1 MSGSPNFSMPLGLAE
16 HAMAPIVGVLN
27 CSGLA
32 SSDAVVN
39 CMRSRPTSEVRMAAV
54 AFEVDTGHH
63 ALWLCRLCQVLA
75 AANTAH
81 LFDERGLGS
90 FPDCDTC
97 HGPHLGLE
105 LPGIAIVDGT
115 SPLPIS
121 SPTCS
126 VPS

>member
-1 MSGSPNFSMPLGLAE
+1 VAE
-16 HAMAPIVGVLN
+16 HAMAPIVDVLN

-32 SSDAVVN
+32 GSDAVVN

-54 AFEVDTGHH
+54 AFEVGS
-63 ALWLCRLCQVLA
+63 WSSRLCQVLA

-121 SPTCS
+121 SLTCS